1 MEESLKPKISPGSE
15 LPGCSPSKV
24 QTREAVEMAGSSSED
39 GIIDIEVGSNKEQ
52 ISDPTFDPNID
63 AGYAWVICFAC
74 FLFNFCTWGM
84 NSGFAI
90 YFANYL
96 NNGTFEGAT
105 KMDYSYIGGIAF
117 GVGLF
122 FSPVITIIQGKIG
135 LHGCLII
142 GNCLEFIALMLASFS
157 KHLWQL
163 YLTQGLIQSFGLA
176 FLSIPSVALM
186 PQYFKKR
193 RVLAGSLATAGSGVG
208 GIVFNLGMQKVVDAK
223 SVFWALRVQSI
234 IAFVLAWVGIILAR
248 DKQKVKIQFS
258 MFDKGVFKSAAFY
271 LLGLFVITC
280 MFGYVIVLYT
290 LAQFTT
296 SLGYTEQQGSIVSAM
311 VQVGSCFGRPVVG
324 LLSDRYGPTTVTT
337 ICYYIVGIFC
347 LAMWIPARNF
357 ATVIVFA
364 LIQGAMMGAIYGM
377 MAQLVARLFG
387 LRKLNIVLANVWCLL
402 GVAGLFSPVIGVK
415 LKKGEGGFVDPT
427 QYVNCSIFTGCSFLA
442 CGTTLLII
450 RGYIKAR
457 DKLLH
462 ESEDH
467 KDSDY
472 GDFTGI
478 TVPIRDVFLHCFS
491 NDLQKV

>member
-1 MEESLKPKISPGSE
+1 MESIKSKNSGE
-15 LPGCSPSKV
+15 LGCTPSKV
-24 QTREAVEMAGSSSED
+24 QTREAVGLAESSSEE
-39 GIIDIEVGSNKEQ
+39 GVLELGNKEELVNEPA
-52 ISDPTFDPNID
+52 IDPNVD
-63 AGYAWVICFAC
+63 GGYAWVICFAC
-74 FLFNFCTWGM
+74 FLFNFSTWGM

-96 NNGTFEGAT
+96 NNDTFKGAD

-135 LHGCLII
+135 ARGCLII
-142 GNCLEFIALMLASFS
+142 GNCLEFTALMLASFS

-176 FLSIPSVALM
+176 FMSVPATSLL

-208 GIVFNLGMQKVVDAK
+208 GIVFNLGMQKVVEAR

-234 IAFVLAWVGIILAR
+234 IGFVMAWVAIALTR
-248 DKQKVKIQFS
+248 DKQKVKIQFT
-258 MFDKGVFKSAAFY
+258 MFDIGVLKSAAFY
-271 LLGLFVITC
+271 LLSFFVVTC

-290 LAQFTT
+290 LAQFAT

-311 VQVGSCFGRPVVG
+311 VQVGSCFGRPIVG
-324 LLSDRYGPTTVTT
+324 FLCDKHGPVTVTT
-337 ICYYIVGIFC
+337 FCYYIVGIFC
-347 LAMWIPARNF
+347 LAMWIPARNL
-357 ATVIVFA
+357 ATIIVFA
-364 LIQGAMMGAIYGM
+364 IVQGSMMGAIYGM
-377 MAQLVARLFG
+377 MAQLIARLFG
-387 LRKLNIVLANVWCLL
+387 LKKMNVVLSNVWCLL
-402 GVAGLFSPVIGVK
+402 GVAGVFSPVIGVK
-415 LKKGEGGFVDPT
+415 LKRGGGGFVDPT
-427 QYVNCSIFTGCSFLA
+427 QYVNCSIFTGCSFIA
-442 CGTTLLII
+442 CATTLLII

-457 DKLLH
+457 DQILH

-472 GDFTGI
+472 GDYTGVS
-478 TVPIRDVFLHCFS
+478 VPIRKVFTHIFS